1 MTSEPI
7 HLVGISGS
15 LRKDSYNTALLKNV
29 EKLLLQGMTMEIL
42 SIGDLPLYNGDEDLP
57 AVSRRP
63 ETVEKFRHG
72 LSKAAGIIIVSPEY
86 NYSIPGVLKNAIDW
100 ASRGEDSP
108 MLNKPVAL
116 MGASPAQ
123 MGTVRMQLALLP
135 VLQYLNM
142 QVVYKPEI
150 MLAQAHKKFD
160 DQKMLNDSF
169 TQDLIVQKLQALEQ
183 LIINNGKK

>member
-1 MTSEPI
+1 MNQPI
-7 HLVGISGS
+7 HLAGISGS

-42 SIGDLPLYNGDEDLP
+42 SIGDLPLYNADDDIP
-57 AVSRRP
+57 AVSQRP
-63 ETVEKFRHG
+63 PTVERFRQG
-72 LSKAAGIIIVSPEY
+72 LSKAVGIIIVSPEY

-108 MLNKPVAL
+108 MLNKPVAV
-116 MGASPAQ
+116 MGASPGQ
-123 MGTVRMQLALLP
+123 MGTVRMQLAFLP
-135 VLQYLNM
+135 VFQYLNM

-160 DQKMLNDSF
+160 DQKILNDSF
-169 TQDLIVQKLQALEQ
+169 TQDLIVKKLQALEK
-183 LIINNGKK
+183 LIIKNEKI